1 MPDFAVSHERGVD
14 GSHAW
19 LMTIAGGLDAATA
32 PPLDDAFDEV
42 LAAGGRLVTL
52 DLTDV
57 SFLDS
62 TGLRS
67 IVRASN
73 LLAEHDGRLVVTGLS
88 GAAQRVLEISGLLEH
103 LAEQHVGDH
112 DDDDLEPAP

>member
-1 MPDFAVSHERGVD
+1 MPDFAVSQEQGVD
-14 GSHAW
+14 DSHAW
-19 LMTIAGGLDAATA
+19 LLTITGDLDTATVQ
-32 PPLDDAFDEV
+32 PLDNAVDEV

-73 LLAEHDGRLVVTGLS
+73 LLAEHDGRLVVAGLS
-88 GAAQRVLEISGLLEH
+88 GAAQRVLEISGLIDH
-103 LAEQHVGDH
+103 LADQHL
-112 DDDDLEPAP
+112 DDDDGVEPAP

>member
-1 MPDFAVSHERGVD
+1 MPDFAVAREQGVD
-14 GSHAW
+14 DSHAW
-19 LMTIAGGLDAATA
+19 LLTITGEIDATTVT
-32 PPLDDAFDEV
+32 PLDEAFDDV
-42 LAAGGRLVTL
+42 IAHGARLVTV

-73 LLAEHDGRLVVTGLS
+73 LLIEHEGRLVVAGLS
-88 GAAQRVLEISGLLEH
+88 GAAKRVLEISGLIDR
-103 LAEQHVGDH
+103 LAGHASDDHYHV
-112 DDDDLEPAP
+112 PQP